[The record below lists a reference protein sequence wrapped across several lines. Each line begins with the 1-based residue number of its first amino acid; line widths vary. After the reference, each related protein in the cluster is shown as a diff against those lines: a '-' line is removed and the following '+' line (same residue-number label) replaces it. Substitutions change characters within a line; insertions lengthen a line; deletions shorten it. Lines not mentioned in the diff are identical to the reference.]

1 MGEVDR
7 KGGGVYTTYPILT
20 HRIISIMANEANLK
34 ANSERTPKERVELAR
49 KAGKASGKKRRERK
63 TIADA
68 LRKVLDEPITKGS
81 RQTRLDGIS
90 IKVVKKMFDDPD
102 IRDMKILAE
111 IFGEIKQ
118 TLTTDGDG
126 LTIVVKSQEEKDKLD
141 NMGGLSI

>member
-1 MGEVDR
+1 
-7 KGGGVYTTYPILT
+7 
-20 HRIISIMANEANLK
+20 MANEANLK
-34 ANSERTPKERVELAR
+34 ANTERTPSERVELAR
-49 KAGKASGKKRRERK
+49 KAGRASGRKRRERK

-111 IFGEIKQ
+111 ILGEIKQ

-141 NMGGLSI
+141 KMGDLSI

>member
-1 MGEVDR
+1 
-7 KGGGVYTTYPILT
+7 
-20 HRIISIMANEANLK
+20 MANEANLK
-34 ANSERTPKERVELAR
+34 ANSERTPSERIELAR

-102 IRDMKILAE
+102 IRDMKVLAE
-111 IFGEIKQ
+111 ILGEIKQ
-118 TLTTDGDG
+118 TLTADGDG
-126 LTIVVKSQEEKDKLD
+126 LTIVVKSQEEKTKLD
-141 NMGGLSI
+141 NIGDLSI